1 MSVHAAPAPIRNEQE
16 LEEALSHPTEADV
29 EAARGLGG
37 DILLLGASG
46 KMGPTMAALIR
57 RARDQAGAKFRIIAA
72 ARFSDPASR
81 DALEAAGVE
90 TESCDLLDPESIRA
104 LPDCPNVL
112 YMVGQKFGTSG
123 NQPLTWAINAYA
135 PGVAADRFRDSRIVA
150 FSTGNVYPLT
160 AVASGGPTEDDP
172 TDPVGEYAQSARAR
186 ERIFEF
192 FAQKNGTPTAILRL
206 NYAIDLRYGVLRDI
220 ADRVADGR
228 TIDLSMGYANV
239 VWQRD
244 ANSVA
249 LRSFEHAASP
259 AFLLNLTGVATIS
272 VREVAERFGKL
283 LGRAPVFEGRE
294 ADTALLNN
302 AKRCGEMFQ
311 HETVTLE
318 QMIEWTAAWVAEGG
332 RGLGKP
338 THFEQR
344 DGKF

>member
-1 MSVHAAPAPIRNEQE
+1 MPETASGPIRTETE
-16 LEEALSHPTEADV
+16 LEEALSRPTEADV
-29 EAARGLGG
+29 EAARRLGG
-37 DILLLGASG
+37 DLLLLGASG
-46 KMGPTMAALIR
+46 KMGPTMAALAR
-57 RARDQAGAKFRIIAA
+57 RARDKAGAKFRIIAA
-72 ARFSDPASR
+72 ARFSDPSSR

-90 TESCDLLDPESIRA
+90 TVACDLLDPRSVAA

-135 PGVAADRFRDSRIVA
+135 PGVAADRFRNSRIVA

-160 AVASGGPTEDDP
+160 PVASGGPTEDDP

-186 ERIFEF
+186 ERIFEY
-192 FAQKNGTPTAILRL
+192 FAAAHRIPTAILRL

-220 ADRVADGR
+220 AEKTAEGR
-228 TIDLSMGYANV
+228 PIDLSMGYANV
-239 VWQRD
+239 IWQRD

-249 LRSFEHAASP
+249 LRAFEHAASP
-259 AFLLNLTGVATIS
+259 AFILNLTGAETIS
-272 VREVAERFGKL
+272 VRDIARRFGKL
-283 LGRAPVFEGRE
+283 LGREPLLEGTE
-294 ADTALLNN
+294 ADTALLSN
-302 AKRCGEMFQ
+302 AGRCRELFDP
-311 HETVTLE
+311 ETVMLD
-318 QMIEWTAAWVAEGG
+318 QMIEWTAAWVAAGG